1 MKCQFLGKWSNK
13 LEGNIVAD
21 ILFIAINFLKYPAIK
36 APLFFILKKVRACLV
51 KKINNFST
59 LYTIVL
65 LFFPSI
71 FKCYSFIE
79 YIDSIEYIVYLI
91 NTQRCRV
98 PLYFTSCNIV
108 ISSVPDKGSLDIERF
123 FTAKTTH
130 ISYSVHYI
138 YDLQFP
144 NSDQYGTKPLASDD

>member
-1 MKCQFLGKWSNK
+1 MFGKKN
-13 LEGNIVAD
+13 
-21 ILFIAINFLKYPAIK
+21 
-36 APLFFILKKVRACLV
+36 
-51 KKINNFST
+51 NNFSS
-59 LYTIVL
+59 LYTIVHVFL
-65 LFFPSI
+65 PSI

-130 ISYSVHYI
+130 ISYSVHYFMTSRSLI
-138 YDLQFP
+138 QINTGPNPQHQMIKKNIQQKVALHFP
-144 NSDQYGTKPLASDD
+144 RGKIHLLNCLCFRIMRFIGSFL

>member
-1 MKCQFLGKWSNK
+1 MFGKKNFFL
-13 LEGNIVAD
+13 
-21 ILFIAINFLKYPAIK
+21 
-36 APLFFILKKVRACLV
+36 
-51 KKINNFST
+51 
-59 LYTIVL
+59 L
-65 LFFPSI
+65 LFMYFSLYI
-71 FKCYSFIE
+71 QVLYSFIE

-138 YDLQFP
+138 YDLPFP

>member
-13 LEGNIVAD
+13 LEGNIVAE

-36 APLFFILKKVRACLV
+36 APLFVILKKGQNMFG
-51 KKINNFST
+51 KKNNDFST
-59 LYTIVL
+59 LYTIVHVFL
-65 LFFPSI
+65 PSI

-98 PLYFTSCNIV
+98 PLYFTSCNNV

>member
-36 APLFFILKKVRACLV
+36 APLFFILKKFRACLV

-98 PLYFTSCNIV
+98 PLYFTSDHATLLYRLFQIRALLILNGFLRPKQHIFHTLCI
-108 ISSVPDKGSLDIERF
+108 IFMTSSSLIQIN
-123 FTAKTTH
+123 TG
-130 ISYSVHYI
+130 
-138 YDLQFP
+138 P
-144 NSDQYGTKPLASDD
+144 NP

>member
-1 MKCQFLGKWSNK
+1 MFGKKNVFL
-13 LEGNIVAD
+13 
-21 ILFIAINFLKYPAIK
+21 
-36 APLFFILKKVRACLV
+36 
-51 KKINNFST
+51 
-59 LYTIVL
+59 L
-65 LFFPSI
+65 LFMYFSLYI
-71 FKCYSFIE
+71 QVLYSFIE

-98 PLYFTSCNIV
+98 PLYITSCNIV

-144 NSDQYGTKPLASDD
+144 NSDQYGTKPLESDD

>member
-13 LEGNIVAD
+13 LEGNIS
-21 ILFIAINFLKYPAIK
+21 IHCNKFLEVPRNQSSIV
-36 APLFFILKKVRACLV
+36 FHLKKVQTCLV

-138 YDLQFP
+138 YDLPFP